1 MSISFSCRNLLLTRA
16 SRSSVFILDFCHSL
30 AGLGCGGDVGGDD
43 PWADPSTLLRDLFFS
58 VVVFVPLDGDG
69 FILQEQR
76 VFTRIRSGATLVA
89 RGGGKHGLSAA
100 AIARNEKP

>member
-1 MSISFSCRNLLLTRA
+1 
-16 SRSSVFILDFCHSL
+16 
-30 AGLGCGGDVGGDD
+30 
-43 PWADPSTLLRDLFFS
+43 LLRDLFFS

-89 RGGGKHGLSAA
+89 RGGGAHGLS
-100 AIARNEKP
+100 I